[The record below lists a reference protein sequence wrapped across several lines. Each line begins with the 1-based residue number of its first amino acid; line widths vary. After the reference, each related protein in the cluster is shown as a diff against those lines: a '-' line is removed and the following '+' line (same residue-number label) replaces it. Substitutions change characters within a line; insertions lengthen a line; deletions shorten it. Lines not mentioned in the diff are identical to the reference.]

1 MILQKK
7 SRHSAA
13 AGKKTNKTKWLA
25 IAVFTLTAAAI
36 IAVLILSYTRR
47 DDAYADKSEQDVSF
61 VQSDGSVTVRFLDV
75 GQGDCI
81 LITSNNGK
89 YVVIDAGTY
98 ERPGQVM
105 KYLDSYGVDEIEY
118 LILTHPD
125 ADHIGDA
132 DEIVTNKKVKNVIMT
147 NEAATS
153 ATFASLVTA
162 LETSEGT
169 RIIEG
174 TFGNTYRVG
183 DMELSVISPTEGYS
197 GSSND
202 SSIVIMAEYGK
213 TRFLFTGDAETS
225 AEADMIHIMGEKLD
239 CDVLKIAH
247 HGSSSSSSEE
257 FLKYTSPL
265 YAVISCGENN
275 DYGHPHGIIIERLKK
290 LGLSYFRTD
299 ENGTVTFTSDGA
311 VIGTETER

>member
-1 MILQKK
+1 MILRKK

-13 AGKKTNKTKWLA
+13 ASKKTNKTKWLA
-25 IAVFTLTAAAI
+25 IVVFTLTAAAI
-36 IAVLILSYTRR
+36 ITVLILSYSRNNDVYT
-47 DDAYADKSEQDVSF
+47 DKSEEDVSF
-61 VQSDGSVTVRFLDV
+61 VQPDGSITVRFLDV

-89 YVVIDAGTY
+89 HVVIDAGTY
-98 ERPGQVM
+98 ERPGCAM

-118 LILTHPD
+118 LVLTHPD

-132 DEIVTNKKVKNVIMT
+132 DKIITNKKVKNVIMT

-153 ATFASLVTA
+153 ATFESLVTA
-162 LETSEGT
+162 LEASEDT
-169 RIIEG
+169 NIIEG
-174 TFGNTYRVG
+174 IFGSVYYADDVK
-183 DMELSVISPTEGYS
+183 LSVLSPIEGYS

-202 SSIVIMAEYGK
+202 SSIVVMAEYGK
-213 TRFLFTGDAETS
+213 TKFLFTGDTEAS
-225 AEADMIHIMGEKLD
+225 AEADMIHMMGSKLD

-247 HGSSSSSSEE
+247 HGSSSSSTEE

-275 DYGHPHGIIIERLKK
+275 DYGHPHDIIIERLKK
-290 LGLSYFRTD
+290 LGISYFRTD
-299 ENGTVTFTSDGA
+299 KNGTITFTSDGA